1 MEKLGKP
8 AVVVVTAEFDRFATQ
23 IATHHGHPSLRK
35 LVLPYPLEGRP
46 EQELR
51 QIATDA
57 FPTLLELVGAAG

>member
-1 MEKLGKP
+1 M
-8 AVVVVTAEFDRFATQ
+8 VVVTTEFDRFATQ

-46 EQELR
+46 EQELQ

-57 FPTLLELVGAAG
+57 YPQLVELVGAHR

>member
-1 MEKLGKP
+1 M
-8 AVVVVTAEFDRFATQ
+8 VVVTTEFDRFATQ

-46 EQELR
+46 EQELQ

-57 FPTLLELVGAAG
+57 YPALLRLLGAAA

>member
-1 MEKLGKP
+1 
-8 AVVVVTAEFDRFATQ
+8 VVVVTTEFDRFATQ

-46 EQELR
+46 EQELQ

-57 FPTLLELVGAAG
+57 YPALLRLLGAAA

>member
-1 MEKLGKP
+1 
-8 AVVVVTAEFDRFATQ
+8 VVVVTTEFDRFATQ

-46 EQELR
+46 EQELQ

-57 FPTLLELVGAAG
+57 YPALLRLLGAPA

>member
-1 MEKLGKP
+1 M
-8 AVVVVTAEFDRFATQ
+8 VVVTTEFDRFATQ

-46 EQELR
+46 EQELQ

-57 FPTLLELVGAAG
+57 YPILVELVGASG